1 MKLTKGTRWRGA
13 VSCLILLLCYAGS
26 LERVKAASWNG
37 IEPFKTRRSDVLK
50 ILGKPVS
57 ESAAGVLRF
66 DVVGGTVMVSFVDE
80 KFVTSKKLRPDVV
93 GTVLE
98 IVLQHERSSDTP
110 ESMSLL
116 KNRDFVRDDGRNA
129 SVFRNLK
136 EGIVYTFV
144 AGNLRTTRFT
154 FSSAQLGRARRSAS
168 SR

>member
-1 MKLTKGTRWRGA
+1 MMSNRWRGA
-13 VSCLILLLCYAGS
+13 ATGLILLLCYAGS
-26 LERVKAASWNG
+26 PNTAKAASWNG
-37 IEPFKTRRSDVLK
+37 IEPFKTRRADVLK

-66 DVVGGTVMVSFVDE
+66 EVVGGTVWVSFVDE
-80 KFVTSKKLRPDVV
+80 KFVNSKKLRPEVA

-110 ESMSLL
+110 ASMRLL
-116 KNRDFVRDDGRNA
+116 KNRDFVRDEGRNA

-136 EGIVYTFV
+136 EGIIYTFV

-154 FSSAQLGRARRSAS
+154 SSEAQLGHARRSGS
-168 SR
+168 GR